1 MIELIAIAKLGA
13 MLMSVVVLVVMY
25 VAWEESR

>member
-13 MLMSVVVLVVMY
+13 MLVGAIAAAVTY

>member
-1 MIELIAIAKLGA
+1 MIELIAIAKLSA
-13 MLMSVVVLVVMY
+13 VLVGAIAAAVTY